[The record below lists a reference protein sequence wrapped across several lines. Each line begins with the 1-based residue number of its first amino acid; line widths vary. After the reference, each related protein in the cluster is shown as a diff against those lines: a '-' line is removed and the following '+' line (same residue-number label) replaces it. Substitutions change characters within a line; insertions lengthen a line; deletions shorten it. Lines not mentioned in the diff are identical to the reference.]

1 MFENQQ
7 TAAAAAAAA
16 GLQVNAPRV
25 LIVGGGPGGLALAQ
39 GLHRLGLPVRLV
51 ERERWRSDV
60 VYGFRLRLRRRGVE
74 ALRTLLPPALFGA
87 FERTSGVAP
96 AQSVLLDE
104 QLRELPAPPAL
115 QDDDV
120 LPAASV
126 SRITLQQILLAGL
139 GDVVEI
145 GRSFTHYDERPDGR
159 VCVWFD
165 DGSNDVVDLL
175 VGADGADSTV
185 RRQLLPQARPVD
197 SGALRIAGKLELTP
211 LAQQRL
217 PPWLHRKSVSVRG
230 QAGWHLFV
238 TAHRLRHRGL
248 QPTDAAYTGN
258 DAAQQHRAGL
268 LFDNTR
274 DYVFWALGVP
284 RALRPDA
291 ATLARGA
298 QALHAWAQRQAE
310 AWPEDLR
317 ALLQLTDPAT
327 VNATPVLASLP
338 VPAWPTA
345 GVTLLGDALH
355 GSTYFGA
362 TGANAALLD
371 AQLLQQA
378 LLQVQQGQLPLRQA
392 VAAYEEAMRHHG
404 YAAVQASVD
413 SLRRNIGGIGPLQD
427 WPELHHEPRV
437 ARPAGAARVDDDALA
452 TGHDGDMARDLFFHD
467 PQTLPL
473 LEQIERVARSRA
485 TALILGETGTGKEL
499 VARHL
504 HRRSGRVGPFVA
516 VNCAALAESL
526 IDAELFGHEAGAFT
540 GAAAARAG
548 WFEAA
553 QGGTLFLD
561 EIGDMPLALQV
572 KLLRVLQEQQ
582 VVRVGARQPRA
593 VDVRLVAATHVDLAA
608 AVQAGRF
615 RADLYYRLH
624 VATLRLP
631 PLRERRGD
639 ILPLARHFAE
649 TYRRRLDAAPL
660 VFAAEAEAALRAHA
674 WPGNIRELE
683 NLVHYAVIV
692 CSDGRITRE
701 HLRLNAAAA
710 PPGHPPQAALQ
721 QAVRALLLEGGAELH
736 AQIERVVLETVFE
749 HCRGNQLASARALG
763 VSRNVLRAQL
773 LRHGLIEGQPRQR
786 GRAESGA

>member
-1 MFENQQ
+1 M
-7 TAAAAAAAA
+7 T
-16 GLQVNAPRV
+16 APRV

-39 GLHRLGLPVRLV
+39 GLHRVGIAVRLV

-74 ALRTLLPPALFGA
+74 ALRELLPPALFGA

-96 AQSVLLDE
+96 THSLLLDE
-104 QLRELPAPPAL
+104 QLHDLPRL
-115 QDDDV
+115 QAEVDDDV

-139 GDVVEI
+139 GEVVEI
-145 GRSFTHYDERPDGR
+145 GRAFSHYDKRPDGR
-159 VCVWFD
+159 VRAHFD
-165 DGSNDVVDLL
+165 DGSHELFDLL

-217 PPWLHRKSVSVRG
+217 APWLHRKSVSVRSS
-230 QAGWHLFV
+230 AGWHLFV

-248 QPTDAAYTGN
+248 QPADAAYTGN
-258 DAAQQHRAGL
+258 DDAQRHQSGL

-298 QALHAWAQRQAE
+298 QALHAWARRQAD
-310 AWPEDLR
+310 AWPQDLR
-317 ALLQLTDPAT
+317 ALLLLTDPAT

-338 VPAWPTA
+338 VPAWTTGA
-345 GVTLLGDALH
+345 VTLLGDALH

-362 TGANAALLD
+362 TGANAALFD

-378 LLQVQQGQLPLRQA
+378 LLQVQQGKLPLRQA
-392 VAAYEEAMRHHG
+392 VAGYEEAMRQHG

-413 SLRRNIGGIGPLQD
+413 SLRRNIGGIGPLHE

-437 ARPAGAARVDDDALA
+437 AMPTRAARVEDEAA
-452 TGHDGDMARDLFFHD
+452 SGNPDGDMARQLFFHD

-485 TALILGETGTGKEL
+485 TALVLGETGTGKEL

-504 HRRSGRVGPFVA
+504 HRRSGRSGPFVA
-516 VNCAALAESL
+516 VNCAALAESV

-540 GAAAARAG
+540 GAASARAG

-593 VDVRLVAATHVDLAA
+593 VDVRLVAATHVDLAT

-631 PLRERRGD
+631 PLRDRRGD

-649 TYRRRLDAAPL
+649 TYRRRLDAPPL
-660 VFAAEAEAALRAHA
+660 VFTPEAESALRGHG

-692 CSDGRITRE
+692 CSDGRISRD
-701 HLRLNAAAA
+701 HLRLDAA
-710 PPGHPPQAALQ
+710 PALPGPLPQAALR
-721 QAVRALLLEGGAELH
+721 QAVRGLLQEGGPDLH
-736 AQIERVVLETVFE
+736 TQIERVVLETVFE
-749 HCRGNQLASARALG
+749 HCRGNQLATARALG
-763 VSRNVLRAQL
+763 MSRNVLRAQL

-786 GRAESGA
+786 GQAVPGG